1 MYSLVGLFLID
12 HVYITT
18 TKSHEA
24 AGYEN
29 LRNPSHLL
37 QMTTVFLCL
46 PKATT
51 DQDNLSWSVSGFYI
65 NKIGEYIAFNI

>member
-29 LRNPSHLL
+29 LRNASHLL

-51 DQDNLSWSVSGFYI
+51 PLHIIYLGQFLDFI
-65 NKIGEYIAFNI
+65 